1 MLITS
6 YKYQVT
12 DDMEISEKKKKR
24 KKRSVSYGVEHK
36 YVLTFTLG

>member
-12 DDMEISEKKKKR
+12 DDMEISEKKKR

>member
-1 MLITS
+1 MLIKS

-12 DDMEISEKKKKR
+12 DDMEISKKKKKKKR
-24 KKRSVSYGVEHK
+24 SVFYGVEHK

>member
-12 DDMEISEKKKKR
+12 DDMEISEKKKKKE
-24 KKRSVSYGVEHK
+24 KKCFLWS
-36 YVLTFTLG
+36 